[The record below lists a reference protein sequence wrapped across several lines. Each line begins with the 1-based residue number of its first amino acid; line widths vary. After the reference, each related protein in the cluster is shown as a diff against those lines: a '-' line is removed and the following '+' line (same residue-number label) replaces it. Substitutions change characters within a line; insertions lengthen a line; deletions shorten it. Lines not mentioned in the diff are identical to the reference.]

1 MTGLTD
7 RTAQGL
13 LGHITGKAGIFPM
26 PTAYVALF
34 TAVGTDAGAGFT
46 EAAGGAYARA
56 VTAATAWTTPGG
68 TAPSTIQNATPI
80 TFQISTAA
88 WGTIIGFGLYD
99 ALTAGNLLAWDYFG
113 NFPWLPAE
121 CSSASPG
128 VITAAQH
135 QYLANDNVVWT
146 TEYGGI
152 NPGFSQGNFTGL
164 LAVQSPLTDTFT
176 VTNGGIVV
184 NTNSSGNG
192 MVRKVAPQQIISG
205 VQPTFPSGSLILT
218 AA

>member
-13 LGHITGKAGIFPM
+13 LSHITGKATLFPM

-34 TAVGTDAGAGFT
+34 TAVGNDAGVGFT
-46 EAAGGAYARA
+46 ECSGGAYARA
-56 VTAATAWTTPGG
+56 VTAASGWSVASGS
-68 TAPSTIQNATPI
+68 APSTIQNATPI
-80 TFQISTAA
+80 TFAISTAA
-88 WGTIIGFGLYD
+88 WGTVVGFGLFD
-99 ALTAGNLLAWDYFG
+99 AAAAGNMLAWDYFG

-121 CSSASPG
+121 CNSAAPA

-135 QYLANDNVVWT
+135 QYLVNDSVVWS

-152 NPGFSQGNFTGL
+152 NPTFSAGSFTGIL
-164 LAVQSPLTDTFT
+164 TVQSPLTDTFT
-176 VTNGGIVV
+176 VVNGSTVV
-184 NTNSSGNG
+184 NTTTSGNG
-192 MVRKVAPQQIISG
+192 MVRKVASQQIITG
-205 VQPTFPSGSLILT
+205 VQPTFPTGSLILT